1 MTEGATPMTAIE
13 DLAAAA
19 AHVSALRDAVASL
32 QAHVGETVDVVRL
45 KDDVARLRADLTLVA
60 RACGLSDAPALPEE
74 KVYIPD
80 GDYDPSFWQGA
91 DDEGVGAMGG
101 KA

>member
-1 MTEGATPMTAIE
+1 MTASE

-19 AHVSALRDAVASL
+19 VHVSALRDAVSSL
-32 QAHVGETVDVVRL
+32 QAHVGESVDVARL

-60 RACGLSDAPALPEE
+60 RANGLGDVPPPVGE

-80 GDYDPSFWQGA
+80 GDYDPSFWQDA
-91 DDEGVGAMGG
+91 DDEGVGAMGRKG
-101 KA
+101 

>member
-1 MTEGATPMTAIE
+1 MTASE

-19 AHVSALRDAVASL
+19 VHVSALRDAVASL
-32 QAHVGETVDVVRL
+32 QAHVGETVDVGRL

-60 RACGLSDAPALPEE
+60 RASGLTDAPALPQE

-80 GDYDPSFWQGA
+80 GDYDPSFWHDA
-91 DDEGVGAMGG
+91 DDEGVGALGRKG
-101 KA
+101 

>member
-1 MTEGATPMTAIE
+1 MTASE

-32 QAHVGETVDVVRL
+32 QAHVGETVDVARL

-60 RACGLSDAPALPEE
+60 RACGVADTPGVAQD

-80 GDYDPSFWQGA
+80 GDYDPSFWQDA
-91 DDEGVGAMGG
+91 DDEGLGAMGRKG
-101 KA
+101 

>member
-1 MTEGATPMTAIE
+1 MTASE

-19 AHVSALRDAVASL
+19 VHVSALRDAVASL
-32 QAHVGETVDVVRL
+32 QAHVGETIDIGRL
-45 KDDVARLRADLTLVA
+45 KDDVARVRADLTLVA
-60 RACGLSDAPALPEE
+60 RACGLSDAHASPQE

-80 GDYDPSFWQGA
+80 GDYDPSFWQDA
-91 DDEGVGAMGG
+91 DDEGVGAMGR

>member
-1 MTEGATPMTAIE
+1 MTASE

-19 AHVSALRDAVASL
+19 EHVSALRDTVASL

-45 KDDVARLRADLTLVA
+45 KDDLARLVTDLHLVA
-60 RACGLSDAPALPEE
+60 RASGLADAPTPSGE

-80 GDYDPSFWQGA
+80 GDYDPSFWQDA
-91 DDEGVGAMGG
+91 DDEGLGAIGRKG
-101 KA
+101 

>member
-1 MTEGATPMTAIE
+1 MTASE

-19 AHVSALRDAVASL
+19 GHVSALRDAVASL
-32 QAHVGETVDVVRL
+32 QAHVGETVDVARL

-60 RACGLSDAPALPEE
+60 RASGLDDAPGPAQE

-80 GDYDPSFWQGA
+80 GDYDPSFWEDA
-91 DDEGVGAMGG
+91 DDEGLGALGRKG
-101 KA
+101 

>member
-1 MTEGATPMTAIE
+1 MTASE

-19 AHVSALRDAVASL
+19 VHVSALRDDVASL

-45 KDDVARLRADLTLVA
+45 KDDVARLHADLALVT
-60 RACGLSDAPALPEE
+60 RACGLGDTPGPAQE

-80 GDYDPSFWQGA
+80 GDYDPSFWQDA
-91 DDEGVGAMGG
+91 DDEGVGAMGRKG
-101 KA
+101 